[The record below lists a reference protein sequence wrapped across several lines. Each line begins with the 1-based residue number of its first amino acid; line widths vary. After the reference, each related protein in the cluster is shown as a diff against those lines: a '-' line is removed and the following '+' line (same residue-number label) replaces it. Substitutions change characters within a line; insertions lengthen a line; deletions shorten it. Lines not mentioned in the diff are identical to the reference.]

1 MTGQGAVKA
10 AAQSEK
16 KGRKSALSGEKED
29 GKEPKDKFEELYC
42 RYRTRMY
49 WTAYS
54 LLKDTYEAESIVQDA
69 FVLLSGQMDR
79 IEEVE
84 SARTC
89 AYLKVIVEHLSINY
103 LKRKKKIL
111 LLEEVHRESARE
123 EKEDPGRRD
132 EERALREALEELP
145 YPYYQVLVL
154 QYYLEYS
161 GEEIAGILKKTP
173 ANIRQIAKRARE
185 KLKKRMEEKGYG
197 RE

>member
-1 MTGQGAVKA
+1 M
-10 AAQSEK
+10 SE
-16 KGRKSALSGEKED
+16 EKEV
-29 GKEPKDKFEELYC
+29 GKEPKNKFEELYR
-42 RYRTRMY
+42 RYRNMMY
-49 WTAYS
+49 WTAYG
-54 LLKDTYEAESIVQDA
+54 LLKDTYEAESMVQDA
-69 FVLLSGQMDR
+69 FVLLSGKMDR

-84 SARTC
+84 SAKTC

-103 LKRKKKIL
+103 LKKKKKIL
-111 LLEEVHRESARE
+111 LLEEVRREYVWD
-123 EKEDPGRRD
+123 EKEDPGQRD

-161 GEEIAGILKKTP
+161 GEEIAEILRKTP
-173 ANIRQIAKRARE
+173 ANIRQIAKRARK

>member
-1 MTGQGAVKA
+1 M
-10 AAQSEK
+10 SE
-16 KGRKSALSGEKED
+16 EKEG
-29 GKEPKDKFEELYC
+29 GKEPKDKFEELYR
-42 RYRTRMY
+42 RYRNMMY

-69 FVLLSGQMDR
+69 FLLLSGKMDR

-84 SARTC
+84 SARTS
-89 AYLKVIVEHLSINY
+89 AYLKVIVEHLSVNY
-103 LKRKKKIL
+103 LKRKKKVL
-111 LLEEVHRESARE
+111 LLEEVRGECVRD
-123 EKEDPGRRD
+123 EKGDPGQRD

-161 GEEIAGILKKTP
+161 GKEIAETLKKTP
-173 ANIRQIAKRARE
+173 ANIRQIAKRARK